1 MGWFRNTIKQGT
13 WLALIALAMNF
24 GLSFGHFHAIDGK
37 AAGRGIVAAVSVA
50 APGDGQSQN
59 TDDSRA
65 DDLCSICMAATA
77 MANALASTPAALP
90 LEFATVS
97 LDRTVEPVLILVEPL
112 RAAFQPRGPP
122 IS

>member
-13 WLALIALAMNF
+13 WLALIALAMNL
-24 GLSFGHFHAIDGK
+24 GLSFGHFHAIDGN
-37 AAGRGIVAAVSVA
+37 ASGHGIVAAVSVA
-50 APGDGQSQN
+50 SPGDGQSQD
-59 TDDSRA
+59 TDDSHA

-77 MANALASTPAALP
+77 MANALASTPPALP
-90 LEFATVS
+90 LEFAAIS
-97 LDRTVEPVLILVEPL
+97 LDRTVEPVLLLVEPL